1 MHSCIYIR
9 IISFLFNINSMNH
22 RVELIFVSQIAI
34 DPSMYTLL
42 YLEACWRWGGGPGS
56 QGPWAPGPQGPRVPG
71 SLGPR
76 VPGSLAPGPQ
86 GPWALGPDDNAEEAP
101 LSIDIF
107 TYIDLNPSNNRENY
121 RIGNTQKSKIQ
132 ATTQRRDHTRIK
144 IIETTQTNTIYYDF
158 KRHAPKVYESPNGL
172 DTNKPRQDKAK
183 WRKMTGINEPNTI
196 HVTKLYESPSG

>member
-1 MHSCIYIR
+1 M
-9 IISFLFNINSMNH
+9 L
-22 RVELIFVSQIAI
+22 
-34 DPSMYTLL
+34 TLRRGPWVPGPL
-42 YLEACWRWGGGPGS
+42 GPRAPGS
-56 QGPWAPGPQGPRVPG
+56 QGPWDPGPQVPGPRD
-71 SLGPR
+71 
-76 VPGSLAPGPQ
+76 PGPL
-86 GPWALGPDDNAEEAP
+86 GPWALGPDVNAEEAP

-183 WRKMTGINEPNTI
+183 CGKMTGIDEPNKR
-196 HVTKLYESPSG
+196 HVTNMYESPSG